1 VRDPVERLSRAQLR
15 ERHMKGLFDEQAAAS
30 YESWYETAEGERADA
45 LEKAALYRLL
55 EGFSAA
61 RPGPPEGAQ
70 SVLEV
75 GCGTGHFTRWLDDAG
90 WAAVGLDLSAP
101 MLAEAQTLNGLP
113 LVLGDAVRLPFAD
126 DAFDVTAFITT
137 LEFLERPKAVLTE
150 AVRVA
155 RDGVLLG
162 VLNRWSVLALR
173 RRLSG
178 LLQPTVYDHARF
190 YSVKGLEHLLRSV
203 TSDAAHVV
211 WGTTLF
217 PAWEWCPLPWPGPK
231 THLRWGGFIAMA
243 LHKGHRAEANV

>member
-1 VRDPVERLSRAQLR
+1 MND
-15 ERHMKGLFDEQAAAS
+15 LFDEQAAAT
-30 YESWYETAEGERADA
+30 YETWYETAEGERADV
-45 LEKAALYRLL
+45 LEKAAIYQLL

-61 RPGPPEGAQ
+61 RPGPGEGAQ

-75 GCGTGHFTRWLDDAG
+75 GCGTGHFARWLDDTG

-101 MLAEAQTLNGLP
+101 MLAEAQALNGLP
-113 LVLGDAVRLPFAD
+113 LALGDAVHLPFAD
-126 DAFDVTAFITT
+126 DTFDVTAFITT
-137 LEFLERPKAVLTE
+137 LEFLERRKAALME

-190 YSVKGLEHLLRSV
+190 CGVKALEQLLRSV
-203 TSDAAHVV
+203 ADDAAHVV
-211 WGTTLF
+211 WRTTLF
-217 PAWEWCPLPWPGPK
+217 PAWEWCPLPWPGPQ
-231 THLRWGGFIAMA
+231 THLPWGGFIAMA
-243 LHKGHRAEANV
+243 LHQAHEAEVEG